1 MHRSTLRKMAEQVR
15 AGRVSSRELIEAH
28 LDRIEKVNPHLNAFS
43 MLFAE
48 RARASADRA
57 DQGLKM
63 GALHGVPVTV
73 KDSFDVAGAA
83 TRLGSFFGSDEPVAE
98 DSGVVARLRR
108 AGAILLGK
116 TNTPEF
122 LRSYETDN
130 YITGRTNNPWN
141 VERTPGGSSGGEAA
155 AIASGCS
162 PGGVGSDGGGSIR
175 VPAHFCGIAGLKPT
189 PGRISMIGH
198 RPFEAS
204 TGIGV
209 AGPMART
216 VDDVK
221 LLFEALAGFDDR
233 DPLSAPVTARAAKI
247 EQSCVGVFET
257 FYGLPVDPSIAS
269 AVQGAAAAL
278 AGAGFNV
285 EQFRPEGLERAPNVW
300 SFFFAEI
307 GARAALELIA
317 GREAEAHW
325 TYTENLARLAAKPQ
339 ATAAETMEAWRTR
352 DSMRRGL
359 IEQMRKVPLL
369 LMPVGSIVA
378 FPHRHPAA
386 NLFKGFMPSTIFNL
400 LGFPALAVPFAVDE
414 AGLPV
419 GVQLVARPWEEESLL
434 ELGIALEKARG
445 EFPSPPEL

>member
-1 MHRSTLRKMAEQVR
+1 MAEEAR
-15 AGRVSSRELIEAH
+15 SGRVRSRELVEAH
-28 LDRIEKVNPHLNAFS
+28 LERIEKVNPHCNAFT
-43 MLFAE
+43 MLFADK
-48 RARASADRA
+48 ARASADRA

-63 GALHGVPVTV
+63 GPLHGVPVTV
-73 KDSFDVAGAA
+73 KDSFDVAGAP
-83 TRLGSFFGSDEPVAE
+83 TRLGSFFGSEEPVAE
-98 DSGVVARLRR
+98 DSAVVASLRR
-108 AGAILLGK
+108 AGAIILGK

-130 YITGRTNNPWN
+130 YITGRTNNPWD

-189 PGRISMIGH
+189 PGRISMVGH
-198 RPFEAS
+198 RPSEAS

-221 LLFEALAGFDDR
+221 LLFEALRGFDDR
-233 DPLSAPVTARAAKI
+233 DALSAPVGVRSAKSD
-247 EQSCVGVFET
+247 QFRVGVFET
-257 FYGLPVDPSIAS
+257 FYGVPVEPAIAS
-269 AVQGAAAAL
+269 AIQAAAAAL
-278 AGAGFNV
+278 AGAGFGV
-285 EQFRPEGLERAPNVW
+285 ESFKPEGLEKAPNVW

-307 GARAALELIA
+307 GARAALDRIA

-325 TYTENLARLAAKPQ
+325 TYTENLARLAERPQ
-339 ATAAETMEAWRTR
+339 ATAAQTMEAWRLR
-352 DSMRRGL
+352 DLMRRSL
-359 IEQMRKVPLL
+359 VQQMRGVPFL
-369 LMPVGSIVA
+369 LMPVGSIPA
-378 FPHRHPAA
+378 YPHRHPTA
-386 NLFKGFMPSTIFNL
+386 NLFKAFMPSTIFNL
-400 LGFPALAVPFAVDE
+400 LGFPALAVPFTLDD
-414 AGLPV
+414 AGMPV

-445 EFPSPPEL
+445 EFPAPPEP